1 MVALSIE
8 EFSTYSK
15 GIEISGVIH
24 WPAQLPAPCII
35 CSHGLFSSK
44 ASSKFVAVA
53 EHLAANGF
61 VAVRY
66 DHRGCGES
74 QGRIENTTVSGR
86 IQDLEAVYHY
96 ACQQP
101 TINGTFGLMGSSMGG
116 YISFF
121 MAAKHSVFSALVVW
135 ATPFEIRRPSKNRQ
149 ASDLAVLK
157 NKFYTDLT
165 HYRLD
170 DILNTLDRCL
180 ILHGQ
185 KDELV
190 PVEHANKIYQRLREP
205 KKIDIIA
212 GADHRFSDNHHRQQA
227 IERTVTF
234 FRQYLQ

>member
-1 MVALSIE
+1 MALSIE
-8 EFSTYSK
+8 EFSTSSE
-15 GIEISGVIH
+15 GVEISGVIH

-53 EHLAANGF
+53 EHLAADGF

-74 QGRIENTTVSGR
+74 QGQIENTTVSGR
-86 IQDLEAVYHY
+86 IQDLETVYHH
-96 ACQQP
+96 ARRQP
-101 TINGTFGLMGSSMGG
+101 NINDTFALMGSSMGG
-116 YISFF
+116 YISLF
-121 MAAKHSVFSALVVW
+121 MAAKYSVFSALAVW
-135 ATPFEIRRPSKNRQ
+135 ATPFEIRRPSKNRK
-149 ASDLAVLK
+149 ATDLPVLK
-157 NKFYTDLT
+157 NEFYNDLI

-170 DILNTLDRCL
+170 DILSNLNRCL

-190 PVEHANKIYQRLREP
+190 PVEHAHKIYQRLREP
-205 KKIDIIA
+205 KTIDIVP
-212 GADHRFSDNHHRQQA
+212 GADHRFSDNHHRRQA
-227 IERTVTF
+227 IERTVAF

>member
-1 MVALSIE
+1 MALSVE
-8 EFSTYSK
+8 EFITSSE
-15 GIEISGVIH
+15 GVEISGVIH

-53 EHLAANGF
+53 EHLAASGF

-74 QGRIENTTVSGR
+74 QGKIENTTVGGR

-96 ACQQP
+96 TRQQP
-101 TINGTFGLMGSSMGG
+101 HINDTFALMGSSMGG
-116 YISFF
+116 YISLF

-135 ATPFEIRRPSKNRQ
+135 ATPFEIRRPSKNRT
-149 ASDLAVLK
+149 ATDMPILK
-157 NKFYTDLT
+157 NEFYNDLI
-165 HYRLD
+165 HYRLG
-170 DILNTLDRCL
+170 DILHNLNHCL

-190 PVEHANKIYQRLREP
+190 PVEHAHKIYQRLREP
-205 KKIDIIA
+205 KTIDIVPE
-212 GADHRFSDNHHRQQA
+212 ADHRFSDDRHRRQA
-227 IERTVTF
+227 IERTVAYF
-234 FRQYLQ
+234 QQHLQ

>member
-1 MVALSIE
+1 MALSIE
-8 EFSTYSK
+8 EFNTSSE
-15 GIEISGVIH
+15 GVEISGVIH

-44 ASSKFVAVA
+44 ASSKFVAVT

-74 QGRIENTTVSGR
+74 QGQIENTTVSGR
-86 IQDLEAVYHY
+86 IQDLEAVYHH
-96 ACQQP
+96 ARQQP
-101 TINGTFGLMGSSMGG
+101 NISDTFALMGSSMGG
-116 YISFF
+116 YISLF
-121 MAAKHSVFSALVVW
+121 MAAKYSVFSALAVW
-135 ATPFEIRRPSKNRQ
+135 ATPFEIRRPSKSRK
-149 ASDLAVLK
+149 ATDLPVLK
-157 NKFYTDLT
+157 NEFYNDLI
-165 HYRLD
+165 HYRLG
-170 DILNTLDRCL
+170 DILNNLNRCL

-190 PVEHANKIYQRLREP
+190 PVEHAHKIYQRLREP
-205 KKIDIIA
+205 KTIDIIA
-212 GADHRFSDNHHRQQA
+212 GADHRFSDNHHRRQA